1 MSHHHLSFVLE
12 ERRILLWRF
21 WSRMW
26 SGTRDIFFQCGQRDW
41 TSVQCSE
48 MECHVERG
56 RESWSPYGWTVRV
69 TYSWRHVILH
79 RKRYDGG
86 RTLWYSFVH
95 RRLVDNIQ
103 YVVGKV
109 CAFDLQFGHDILL
122 SFESADLY
130 DTQNV
135 SDRCWAGMWRIDQFY
150 ILFRILTESGTAYR
164 LSWRYLHWFDIEI
177 S

>member
-1 MSHHHLSFVLE
+1 MSDVFYFEDFDHGCDLE
-12 ERRILLWRF
+12 PE
-21 WSRMW
+21 
-26 SGTRDIFFQCGQRDW
+26 IFSCQS
-41 TSVQCSE
+41 SVDNGIE
-48 MECHVERG
+48 H
-56 RESWSPYGWTVRV
+56 PYNVVRWNAMSKGGVKVDHPMDELYRV

-122 SFESADLY
+122 SFESAVFY

-135 SDRCWAGMWRIDQFY
+135 SDRC
-150 ILFRILTESGTAYR
+150 
-164 LSWRYLHWFDIEI
+164 
-177 S
+177 

>member
-1 MSHHHLSFVLE
+1 MDSGIEHPYNVVRWNAMSKGGVKVDHPMDEL
-12 ERRILLWRF
+12 
-21 WSRMW
+21 
-26 SGTRDIFFQCGQRDW
+26 
-41 TSVQCSE
+41 
-48 MECHVERG
+48 
-56 RESWSPYGWTVRV
+56 YRV

-135 SDRCWAGMWRIDQFY
+135 SDRC
-150 ILFRILTESGTAYR
+150 
-164 LSWRYLHWFDIEI
+164 
-177 S
+177 